1 MTTNLTTQQILNL
14 VAILGKMKNLRR
26 TGWVN
31 RGVKNPESDADHS
44 FSLAVLAMFLA
55 PAELDKLKCL
65 QMALIHDMPE
75 IFCGDFMPDQISD
88 VEKNKLE
95 TDAMHEIAHQLR
107 LPQLSDLFA
116 EFEAQKTPEAK
127 FVKALDR
134 LDNVLTA
141 KYYQTEQKIDLVEE
155 FAASARSRIENLDA
169 ETRELLQSVLKTL
182 L

>member
-1 MTTNLTTQQILNL
+1 
-14 VAILGKMKNLRR
+14 
-26 TGWVN
+26 
-31 RGVKNPESDADHS
+31 
-44 FSLAVLAMFLA
+44 
-55 PAELDKLKCL
+55 
-65 QMALIHDMPE
+65 MALIHDMPE

-88 VEKNKLE
+88 IEKNKLE